1 MLRFYIVV
9 AGRRAAG
16 SWEAGRRNDDEVE
29 VLRGLD
35 HGEHVILYPT
45 DTVPDGARVAERRG
59 SSSEEQAM
67 SDEAIH
73 TEEHRVSG
81 ERLVGRVKELIHQGN
96 VRRIIVK
103 NDDGQTILEIPLTL
117 GVVGAVLVPSLVAL
131 GAIAALAADYTVVI
145 QKETSDAVMGFGG

>member
-1 MLRFYIVV
+1 M
-9 AGRRAAG
+9 AHG
-16 SWEAGRRNDDEVE
+16 SRNGEE
-29 VLRGLD
+29 LGGD
-35 HGEHVILYPT
+35 HP
-45 DTVPDGARVAERRG
+45 
-59 SSSEEQAM
+59 SEEQAM